1 MSDSSPSVLAPG
13 VATPSPGG
21 PLPLSQLLAAIV
33 NEHPG
38 DRLTLSELAG
48 LLRDRTW
55 GGLLLIFAAINV
67 LPLPPGATT
76 ITGIPLVILTAQM
89 AAGRATPWFPARFD
103 RRGITTDEIARLI
116 ARLLPWEK
124 RVERILKPRL
134 TALTNHRS
142 ARAIGI
148 VSLLLSIILWLPIP
162 LGNHAPALSMT
173 LFAAGLIYRDGI
185 LVLLGAVATVASVV
199 LVGLTVGAAWL
210 AFLLALHHLL
220 PV

>member
-1 MSDSSPSVLAPG
+1 MQA
-13 VATPSPGG
+13 VATPSTGG
-21 PLPLSQLLAAIV
+21 PLPLSQLLAGV
-33 NEHPG
+33 VHEHPG
-38 DRLTLSELAG
+38 DRLSLSELAG

-55 GGLLLIFAAINV
+55 GGLLLIFAAINI

-76 ITGIPLVILTAQM
+76 ITGIPLVMLTAQM
-89 AAGRATPWFPARFD
+89 AAGRATPWFPARLD
-103 RRGITTDEIARLI
+103 GRGITTNEIARLV
-116 ARLLPWEK
+116 ARLLPWER
-124 RVERILKPRL
+124 RVERILRPRF

-148 VSLLLSIILWLPIP
+148 VSFLLSIILWLPIP

-185 LVLLGAVATVASVV
+185 LVVLGAVATVASII
-199 LVGLTVGAAWL
+199 LVSLTFGAAWL
-210 AFLLALHHLL
+210 TFLLALHHLV